1 MICLL
6 KFRIRNMRLTKLA
19 TYSLTRIVIL
29 VLYITTLQPTS
40 SLAALKADGVE
51 KYVITRR
58 ERYDSDVFRVQYK
71 TGFQCPSDVCANTSA
86 FENNTTPCSC
96 SCRYNT
102 PTFLPELGSCGD
114 TASIKK
120 SLFGSK

>member
-1 MICLL
+1 MACLREL
-6 KFRIRNMRLTKLA
+6 IMNMGSTQLA
-19 TYSLTRIVIL
+19 TCSSTRIVIL

-40 SLAALKADGVE
+40 SLATLKADGVE

-58 ERYDSDVFRVQYK
+58 GRYDTDVFRVQYK

-86 FENNTTPCSC
+86 FVNNTTPCSC
-96 SCRYNT
+96 TCKGNT

>member
-1 MICLL
+1 MACLCEL
-6 KFRIRNMRLTKLA
+6 IMNMGSTKLA
-19 TYSLTRIVIL
+19 TCSLTRIVIL
-29 VLYITTLQPTS
+29 VLNITTLQPTS
-40 SLAALKADGVE
+40 SLATLKADGVE

-58 ERYDSDVFRVQYK
+58 GRYNTDVFRVQYK

-86 FENNTTPCSC
+86 FVNNTKPCSC
-96 SCRYNT
+96 SCKGNT

>member
-1 MICLL
+1 MACLREL
-6 KFRIRNMRLTKLA
+6 IMNMGSTQLA
-19 TYSLTRIVIL
+19 TCSSTRIVIL

-40 SLAALKADGVE
+40 SLASLKADGVK

-58 ERYDSDVFRVQYK
+58 GRYDTDVFRVQYK

-86 FENNTTPCSC
+86 FVNNTTPCSC
-96 SCRYNT
+96 TCEGNT

>member
-1 MICLL
+1 MACLREL
-6 KFRIRNMRLTKLA
+6 IMNMGSTQLA
-19 TYSLTRIVIL
+19 TCSSTRIVIL

-40 SLAALKADGVE
+40 SLATLNADGVE

-58 ERYDSDVFRVQYK
+58 GRYDTDVFRVQYK

-96 SCRYNT
+96 TCKGNT

>member
-1 MICLL
+1 MACLRELIMNMGSTQLAICSS
-6 KFRIRNMRLTKLA
+6 TG
-19 TYSLTRIVIL
+19 IVIL

-40 SLAALKADGVE
+40 SLATLNADGVE

-58 ERYDSDVFRVQYK
+58 GRYDTDVFRVQYK

-86 FENNTTPCSC
+86 FVNNTTPCSC
-96 SCRYNT
+96 TCKENT

>member
-1 MICLL
+1 MACLREL
-6 KFRIRNMRLTKLA
+6 IMNMGSTQLA
-19 TYSLTRIVIL
+19 TCSSTRIVIL

-40 SLAALKADGVE
+40 SLATLKADGVE

-58 ERYDSDVFRVQYK
+58 GRYDTDVFRVQYK

-86 FENNTTPCSC
+86 FVNNTTPCSC
-96 SCRYNT
+96 TCEGNT

>member
-1 MICLL
+1 MACLREL
-6 KFRIRNMRLTKLA
+6 IMNMGSTQLA
-19 TYSLTRIVIL
+19 TCSSTRIVIL

-40 SLAALKADGVE
+40 SLATLNADGVE

-58 ERYDSDVFRVQYK
+58 GRYDTDLFRVLYK

-86 FENNTTPCSC
+86 FVNNTTPFSC
-96 SCRYNT
+96 SCKRNT

>member
-1 MICLL
+1 MACLREL
-6 KFRIRNMRLTKLA
+6 IMNMGSTKLA
-19 TYSLTRIVIL
+19 TCSLTSIVIL

-40 SLAALKADGVE
+40 SLATLKADGVE

-58 ERYDSDVFRVQYK
+58 GRYDTDVFRVQYK

-86 FENNTTPCSC
+86 FVNNTTPCSC
-96 SCRYNT
+96 TCNINT
-102 PTFLPELGSCGD
+102 QTFLPELGSCGD

>member
-1 MICLL
+1 MACLREL
-6 KFRIRNMRLTKLA
+6 IMYMGSTKLA
-19 TYSLTRIVIL
+19 TCSLTRIVIL

-40 SLAALKADGVE
+40 SLATLKADGVE

-58 ERYDSDVFRVQYK
+58 GRHDTDVFRVQYK
-71 TGFQCPSDVCANTSA
+71 TGFHCPSDVCANTSA

-96 SCRYNT
+96 SCKRNT
-102 PTFLPELGSCGD
+102 QTFLPELGSCGD

>member
-1 MICLL
+1 MACLREL
-6 KFRIRNMRLTKLA
+6 IMNMGSTQLA
-19 TYSLTRIVIL
+19 TCSSTRIVIL

-40 SLAALKADGVE
+40 SLATLKADGVE

-58 ERYDSDVFRVQYK
+58 GRYDTDVFRVQYK

-96 SCRYNT
+96 TCKGNT

>member
-1 MICLL
+1 MACLREL
-6 KFRIRNMRLTKLA
+6 IMNMGSTQLA
-19 TYSLTRIVIL
+19 TCSSTRIVIL

-40 SLAALKADGVE
+40 SLASLKADGVE

-58 ERYDSDVFRVQYK
+58 GRYDTDVFRVQYK

-86 FENNTTPCSC
+86 FVNNTTPCSC
-96 SCRYNT
+96 TCKGNT

>member
-1 MICLL
+1 M
-6 KFRIRNMRLTKLA
+6 NMGSTKLA
-19 TYSLTRIVIL
+19 TCSLTRIVIL

-40 SLAALKADGVE
+40 SLATLKADGVE

-58 ERYDSDVFRVQYK
+58 GRYDTDVFRVQYK
-71 TGFQCPSDVCANTSA
+71 TDFQCPSDVCANTSA
-86 FENNTTPCSC
+86 FVNNTTPCSC
-96 SCRYNT
+96 SCKGNT